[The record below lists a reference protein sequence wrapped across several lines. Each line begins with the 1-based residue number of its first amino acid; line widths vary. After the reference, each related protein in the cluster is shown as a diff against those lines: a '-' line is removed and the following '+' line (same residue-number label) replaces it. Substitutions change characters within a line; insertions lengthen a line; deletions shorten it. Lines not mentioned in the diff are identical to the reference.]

1 MNSSTIQAILLFIVA
16 GIVALWLGVSVATD
30 QLDTVLKFGG
40 SVLFV
45 ICVFLGRRIWL
56 LMLFFAALNVPLIRG
71 FGTVE
76 LGQALFIGFCAV
88 IFLLRRLPLKLKFG
102 ELELWMLLIALCV
115 VQVYIRNPVG
125 LNMLG
130 AGAVGARP
138 YFMIGLSWLAGIIL
152 AAFVVTPAELRWSL
166 KLAIVGSFAGI
177 LLTGVR
183 VRLFGGGEVAASG
196 IASSSEAGDSSRIA
210 SLGYLGLHVSRLVV
224 SYISPLRA
232 CFHPLWAPLV
242 LFSLAAAAGSGY
254 RNLVASVGLTYIL
267 GIAYRGGFVSVLVA
281 SVSGVLGLIALALL
295 NLAIPLPGNIQR
307 ALSPLPGTWEERH
320 VQAAEE
326 STEWRVEMWK
336 EALFTPN
343 WINNKILGDGLGFSR
358 REYEMMLSLEEGTGG
373 FASLNSGLSAQQET
387 MMITGGYHSGPVQ
400 TVRTVGYV
408 GLLIFLMAM
417 IRLAVHAHR
426 QIVRCR
432 GTEWYPLALF
442 FCLPAIASPIFFVF
456 VFGEFGP
463 AAASLFG
470 SYGLVRLM
478 EGNLPLPAY
487 VKLRRGQYLL
497 RPRHLAP
504 IETQRQ
510 PG

>member
-1 MNSSTIQAILLFIVA
+1 
-16 GIVALWLGVSVATD
+16 
-30 QLDTVLKFGG
+30 
-40 SVLFV
+40 
-45 ICVFLGRRIWL
+45 
-56 LMLFFAALNVPLIRG
+56 
-71 FGTVE
+71 
-76 LGQALFIGFCAV
+76 
-88 IFLLRRLPLKLKFG
+88 
-102 ELELWMLLIALCV
+102 
-115 VQVYIRNPVG
+115 
-125 LNMLG
+125 
-130 AGAVGARP
+130 
-138 YFMIGLSWLAGIIL
+138 
-152 AAFVVTPAELRWSL
+152 
-166 KLAIVGSFAGI
+166 
-177 LLTGVR
+177 
-183 VRLFGGGEVAASG
+183 
-196 IASSSEAGDSSRIA
+196 
-210 SLGYLGLHVSRLVV
+210 
-224 SYISPLRA
+224 LRA

-242 LFSLAAAAGSGY
+242 LFSLAAAAGSGF
-254 RNLVASVGLTYIL
+254 RNIVASVGLTYIV

-373 FASLNSGLSAQQET
+373 FASLNSGLSVQQET